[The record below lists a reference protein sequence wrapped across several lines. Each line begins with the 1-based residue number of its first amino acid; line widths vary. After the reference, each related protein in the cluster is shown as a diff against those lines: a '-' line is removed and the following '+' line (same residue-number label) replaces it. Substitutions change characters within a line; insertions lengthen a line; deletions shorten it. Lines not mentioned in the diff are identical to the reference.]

1 MKIRVR
7 FAPSP
12 TGPLHIGGLRTALF
26 NYLIAKKSGG
36 KFILRIEDTD
46 SKRTVDGA
54 EKHIIDSLEWL
65 GLDFDEGPIRQSN
78 RSKLYK
84 KQVDKLLKQ
93 GNAYYAFDS
102 QEDLDGARE
111 AGGKD
116 FKYNVKTRMGL
127 NNSFTVSEQEI
138 KKRVKVINDPAA
150 IRNVSEKLFSTKYQ
164 KFMPDTIFSQNIDE
178 IRKFFKK
185 HKKVIVKPINS
196 YSGNNIHLFTKFNLK
211 FFQKFIKK
219 HNHIMCQKYLPKI
232 KEGDKRVFLIN
243 GKVRGA
249 ISRIPKK
256 GSFLS
261 NLSKGAKPINVKLTN
276 KEMKIS
282 KLISKDLKK
291 DKIFFAGIDF
301 IDEQLN
307 GDINVTS
314 PTGLKTFYD
323 LSKIN
328 LASTFWK
335 ELKA

>member
-1 MKIRVR
+1 MTNKII
-7 FAPSP
+7 AIQGNHPSKLNP
-12 TGPLHIGGLRTALF
+12 RTDTSIFLAHEIQKK
-26 NYLIAKKSGG
+26 NYKIFYYDPKDLSIINFKVIAKGFFV
-36 KFILRIEDTD
+36 KFDYRKKRFFKIL
-46 SKRTVDGA
+46 K
-54 EKHIIDSLEWL
+54 KQKLEL
-65 GLDFDEGPIRQSN
+65 IKCKYLLIRQDPPFNLEYICST
-78 RSKLYK
+78 LIL
-84 KQVDKLLKQ
+84 DK
-93 GNAYYAFDS
+93 
-102 QEDLDGARE
+102 
-111 AGGKD
+111 
-116 FKYNVKTRMGL
+116 
-127 NNSFTVSEQEI
+127 I

-196 YSGNNIHLFTKFNLK
+196 YSGNNIYLLTKFNLK

-243 GKVRGA
+243 GKVCGA

-261 NLSKGAKPINVKLTN
+261 NLSKGAKPINIKLTN

>member
-1 MKIRVR
+1 MTNKI
-7 FAPSP
+7 
-12 TGPLHIGGLRTALF
+12 
-26 NYLIAKKSGG
+26 IAIQGN
-36 KFILRIEDTD
+36 
-46 SKRTVDGA
+46 
-54 EKHIIDSLEWL
+54 H
-65 GLDFDEGPIRQSN
+65 P
-78 RSKLYK
+78 SKLNPRTDTSIFLAQEIQKKNYKIFYYDPKDLSIINFKVVAEGFFIKFDYK
-84 KQVDKLLKQ
+84 KKRFFEILKKQKLELIKCKYLLVRQDPPFNLEYICSTLILDK
-93 GNAYYAFDS
+93 
-102 QEDLDGARE
+102 
-111 AGGKD
+111 
-116 FKYNVKTRMGL
+116 
-127 NNSFTVSEQEI
+127 I
-138 KKRVKVINDPAA
+138 KKRVKVINDPTA

-164 KFMPDTIFSQNIDE
+164 KFMPDTIFSQNIDQ

-196 YSGNNIHLFTKFNLK
+196 YSGNNIYLLTKFNLK

-219 HNHIMCQKYLPKI
+219 HDHIMCQKYLPKI

-243 GKVRGA
+243 GKVCGA